1 MFYKVHFTMPT
12 LKIKTIEDYKIRTD
26 EILFWQIKDTLQS
39 KLWGMTS
46 LFQSRTLDD
55 VFLSLG
61 LLLISVITFPF
72 TILYI
77 LLCLTELLLDTLF
90 LPLFLI
96 PVLRIFPTVITVI
109 VWAIS
114 FGVGVFAGALLE
126 RS

>member
-39 KLWGMTS
+39 TLLGMTS

-114 FGVGVFAGALLE
+114 FGVGVFAGAVLE

>member
-39 KLWGMTS
+39 KLLGMTS

-90 LPLFLI
+90 LPIFLI

>member
-26 EILFWQIKDTLQS
+26 EILFWQIKNTLQS
-39 KLWGMTS
+39 KLLGMTS

-114 FGVGVFAGALLE
+114 FGVGVFAGAVLE

>member
-39 KLWGMTS
+39 KLLGMTS

>member
-39 KLWGMTS
+39 KLLGMTS

-114 FGVGVFAGALLE
+114 FGVGVFAGAVLE
-126 RS
+126 RL